1 MKSTNPYSIHP
12 KHLQNAKALRSAK
25 TPDAAGT
32 PTPPP
37 TASTIRTT
45 GREYVN
51 PVDYQH
57 PFDSMAR
64 FANAL
69 ALRYDAN
76 RTRHAYYRQVR
87 LIHDHFSCDPPFS
100 PSPSCATTFS
110 SSNSRNTGSPNRSV
124 RRWRLVASSLSTC

>member
-1 MKSTNPYSIHP
+1 MKSPNPYSIHP
-12 KHLQNAKALRSAK
+12 KHLQNARALRRAK

-45 GREYVN
+45 PRDFVN

-57 PFDSMAR
+57 PYDSMAR
-64 FANAL
+64 FAQAL

-76 RTRHAYYRQVR
+76 RTRHAYYRQMR
-87 LIHDHFSCDPPFS
+87 LIHEHFACDPALPLS
-100 PSPSCATTFS
+100 PNCATTFC
-110 SSNSRNTGSPNRSV
+110 SSNSRNSGSLNRSAKP
-124 RRWRLVASSLSTC
+124 WWPPGCFS